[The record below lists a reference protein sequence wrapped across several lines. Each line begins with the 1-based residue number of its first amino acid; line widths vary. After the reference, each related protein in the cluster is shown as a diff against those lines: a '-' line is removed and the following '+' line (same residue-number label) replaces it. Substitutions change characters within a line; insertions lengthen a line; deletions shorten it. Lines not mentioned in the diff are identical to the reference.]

1 MTLTAPDG
9 FDVTVAQ
16 NKTKKAHPF
25 FPKKKKK
32 NYTSTKNIKKNFDF
46 IKIFLLGFFRARGWE
61 EELGGLDFSTPNWL
75 SLSWI

>member
-25 FPKKKKK
+25 FPKKKK
-32 NYTSTKNIKKNFDF
+32 NYTSTKNIKKTLTSSRFF
-46 IKIFLLGFFRARGWE
+46 FLAFSEPEVGKKNWE
-61 EELGGLDFSTPNWL
+61 V
-75 SLSWI
+75 